1 MQGQP
6 SGTFLLLQTLLTLH
20 ACSSWRCLLPVAFAP
35 SDTNNTTITI
45 ITMTAPPF
53 MAACKCIDECSGVK
67 ETGMDRTTYLVG
79 LQVHSDKAC
88 ESSLLRPRQGH
99 CKKRLHKKPVSTGS
113 VIFIQCKLPSR

>member
-35 SDTNNTTITI
+35 SDTSTTTIII

-53 MAACKCIDECSGVK
+53 VAACEGIDECSGVTV
-67 ETGMDRTTYLVG
+67 TGMDRRAASHL
-79 LQVHSDKAC
+79 
-88 ESSLLRPRQGH
+88 
-99 CKKRLHKKPVSTGS
+99 
-113 VIFIQCKLPSR
+113 